1 MILNFTISNF
11 RSIKEAQTISFE
23 ATNDLHLE
31 NYYIIKKDK
40 YRILKIAT
48 ILGANASGK
57 TNIIRAFSML
67 HDLILSPCKNK
78 TSEIKYKK
86 FALDV
91 DFSNSDS
98 IMIVEFLCGE
108 QKYYYEVHFNNKM
121 VTYELLKRHPF
132 GELRAHKVFER
143 TTNLKSGV
151 SFIKWFD
158 KYKSSL
164 NYRDLTS
171 NLIHNRTVFGA
182 FQNTNVDI
190 PWMKEIVDWIN
201 SYMLPP
207 VFPSSEQRIYKYIT
221 KKILQQ
227 EIDKSLVA
235 AQLKKADI
243 GVSDFLVEKETKSI
257 PKDIVDMILSDD
269 DAPEELKNKIK
280 INPTT
285 EETKIRLIH
294 DGLQGGVPF
303 EFKEESG
310 GTQRYYELI
319 GILMLLV
326 KESHFVAIDELECR
340 LHPDLYEHFIVTYLN
355 NARDSQMIFTTHM
368 REFLNDRDMFRDD
381 SIWLVEKTNEG
392 STDVYSLT
400 DFGSDVLRNS
410 TNRYNMYRAG
420 RLGAIPRLRDTYIEK
435 TNNCVENV

>member
-1 MILNFTISNF
+1 
-11 RSIKEAQTISFE
+11 
-23 ATNDLHLE
+23 
-31 NYYIIKKDK
+31 
-40 YRILKIAT
+40 
-48 ILGANASGK
+48 
-57 TNIIRAFSML
+57 
-67 HDLILSPCKNK
+67 
-78 TSEIKYKK
+78 
-86 FALDV
+86 
-91 DFSNSDS
+91 
-98 IMIVEFLCGE
+98 
-108 QKYYYEVHFNNKM
+108 
-121 VTYELLKRHPF
+121 
-132 GELRAHKVFER
+132 
-143 TTNLKSGV
+143 
-151 SFIKWFD
+151 
-158 KYKSSL
+158 
-164 NYRDLTS
+164 
-171 NLIHNRTVFGA
+171 
-182 FQNTNVDI
+182 
-190 PWMKEIVDWIN
+190 
-201 SYMLPP
+201 MLPP

-340 LHPDLYEHFIVTYLN
+340 LHPDLYEHFIVTYLY

-420 RLGAIPRLRDTYIEK
+420 RLGAIPRIRDTYIEK